1 MNTPQKSTKRKRAE
15 EIVEA
20 AKGAASRLERADLL
34 ARLETTSA
42 RLAEPEVT
50 VLVIGEF
57 KQGKSSLV
65 NALIKAPVCPVD
77 DDVATAV
84 ATVIGYADHS
94 RASISCEPLDDSG
107 EEQHY
112 EIKVA
117 DAGGFVVSGRIA
129 GTNQK
134 VNTVEVRIPRKILR
148 AGLRVVDTP
157 GVGGLESA
165 HGKATMGALSMTDAV
180 IFVTDSS
187 QELTASELEFLKTAH
202 QRCPNVICAM
212 SKIDI
217 YPRWSKIMEL
227 NQGHLA
233 DAGLEIEIFPIASPL
248 RTRAL
253 ELNDAALHDE
263 SGFPALMER
272 IEQEIL
278 SSAEAIHVGMAMK
291 DVRAVADQ
299 LLETETTKREA
310 IADPATREALLARA
324 HEARDRAEGMKLAAT
339 RWQVV
344 LNDGFADLTSNTDHD
359 LKQRTRAL
367 IAEVEDLID
376 ENDPAKIGD
385 ELFPMVEERLM
396 ADIAENYYL
405 LRQDAVDLSKRV
417 LEVFE
422 IDSNLAD
429 IQVASPSDLL
439 EDRQRLD
446 VELSEAPSYAQS
458 LLTGMRGSY
467 GGMLMFG
474 MLGGLVGLATFG
486 PVTLAIG
493 GFMGRK
499 AAKEERQRQLTLRR
513 QQAKIGIKKYIDEV
527 VFSVSK
533 HSRDTLRQIQRDL
546 RDSNLERAKELST
559 TAAESMKAAQVAL
572 KTDEAERNAE
582 VKTLD
587 ASIDQL
593 QRILKA
599 SVEVM
604 DQ

>member
-1 MNTPQKSTKRKRAE
+1 MNTPQKSAKSTRAA

-20 AKGAASRLERADLL
+20 IKGAAKRLERDDLL
-34 ARLETTSA
+34 ARLATTEA
-42 RLAEPEVT
+42 RLGQPEVT

-65 NALIKAPVCPVD
+65 NALVKAPVCPVD

-84 ATVIGYADHS
+84 ATVIGYADKS
-94 RASISCEPLDDSG
+94 EASITCEPLEDG
-107 EEQHY
+107 EEEQRFD
-112 EIKVA
+112 IKVT

-134 VNTVEVRIPRKILR
+134 VNTVEVRIPRKLLR
-148 AGLRVVDTP
+148 AGLKVVDTP

-165 HGKATMGALSMTDAV
+165 HGRATMGALSMTDAV
-180 IFVTDSS
+180 VFVTDSS

-227 NQGHLA
+227 NKGHLA
-233 DAGLEIEIFPIASPL
+233 AAGLEIEIFPIASPL
-248 RTRAL
+248 RNKAL
-253 ELNDAALHDE
+253 ETNDAELHDE
-263 SGFPALMER
+263 SGFPTLLER
-272 IEQEIL
+272 VEQGIVA
-278 SSAEAIHVGMAMK
+278 SAESIHVGMAMN

-299 LLETETTKREA
+299 LLDTETTKREA
-310 IADPATREALLARA
+310 IADPAAREALLARA
-324 HEARDRAEGMKLAAT
+324 QEAKERAEGMKMAAS

-344 LNDGFADLTSNTDHD
+344 LNDGVGDLTSNTDHD
-359 LKQRTRAL
+359 LKARTRAL
-367 IAEVEDLID
+367 IAEVEELID
-376 ENDPAKIGD
+376 ENDPSQIGD

-405 LRQDAVDLSKRV
+405 LRNSAVDLSKRV

-422 IDSNLAD
+422 LDANIAEV
-429 IQVASPSDLL
+429 QVATPAEML
-439 EDRQRLD
+439 EDRKRLE
-446 VELSEAPSYAQS
+446 VELAEAPSYAQS
-458 LLTGMRGSY
+458 VLTGMRGSY

-474 MLGGLVGLATFG
+474 MLGSLVGLATFG

-499 AAKEERQRQLTLRR
+499 AAKEERERQLNLRR

-527 VFSVSK
+527 VFGVSK

-546 RDSNLERAKELST
+546 RDTNLERAKELST

-572 KTDEAERNAE
+572 KTSEAERNE
-582 VKTLD
+582 QLKSLD

-604 DQ
+604 D